1 MWIKAH
7 RVKHCMGVQES
18 RLDAEETFKMER
30 KDIRNSLLQ
39 TRIEKQRETR
49 LNVKQEITT
58 VVNTSTT
65 KFYTDNEMTEG
76 SSDKLA
82 IGNKCDNATQKSDQ
96 YTKRNYLDISI
107 SAIASVRSIA
117 AASIINGFLA
127 DLIKACH

>member
-7 RVKHCMGVQES
+7 RGKHYMGVQES

-49 LNVKQEITT
+49 LNEKQEIAT

-65 KFYTDNEMTEG
+65 KF
-76 SSDKLA
+76 
-82 IGNKCDNATQKSDQ
+82 
-96 YTKRNYLDISI
+96 
-107 SAIASVRSIA
+107 
-117 AASIINGFLA
+117 
-127 DLIKACH
+127 

>member
-1 MWIKAH
+1 
-7 RVKHCMGVQES
+7 MGVQES

-39 TRIEKQRETR
+39 TRIEKQRETW
-49 LNVKQEITT
+49 LNVKQEIST

-76 SSDKLA
+76 SGDKLA

-96 YTKRNYLDISI
+96 
-107 SAIASVRSIA
+107 
-117 AASIINGFLA
+117 
-127 DLIKACH
+127 

>member
-7 RVKHCMGVQES
+7 RVKHYMGVQKS

-49 LNVKQEITT
+49 MNEKQEIAT

-65 KFYTDNEMTEG
+65 KF
-76 SSDKLA
+76 
-82 IGNKCDNATQKSDQ
+82 
-96 YTKRNYLDISI
+96 
-107 SAIASVRSIA
+107 
-117 AASIINGFLA
+117 
-127 DLIKACH
+127 